1 MIKLIHLLTGNDR
14 SSGMSKPDVEFC
26 AALTHMQNALQV
38 LERTLQSID
47 RELPESYREN
57 AANQSQLS

>member
-14 SSGMSKPDVEFC
+14 PSGMPKPDVEFC

-47 RELPESYREN
+47 RELPGSSCEN
-57 AANQSQLS
+57 AVDQSQLS